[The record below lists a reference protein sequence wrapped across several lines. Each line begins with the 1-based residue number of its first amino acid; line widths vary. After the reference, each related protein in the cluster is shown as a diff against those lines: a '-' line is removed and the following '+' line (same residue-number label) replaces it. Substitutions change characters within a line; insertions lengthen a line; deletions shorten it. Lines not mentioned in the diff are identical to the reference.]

1 MIRLFL
7 IILYTICIPFFS
19 FAKDSQNEITGMEE
33 IFYQTLFWIAILAGI
48 ALAYKHDERLGK
60 ILFAPFLFG
69 IYAVIILSIY
79 SLAYYLIDANSFQLK
94 HPELYEYVPKLS
106 FKNLLLELLGII
118 CIFYSSYLFFKNI
131 TKETYLSW
139 ISFIKFLVILLI
151 GIILILKY

>member
-1 MIRLFL
+1 MNAATPPELWNSFTSAVPFGYTFAIIGVIL
-7 IILYTICIPFFS
+7 IS
-19 FAKDSQNEITGMEE
+19 
-33 IFYQTLFWIAILAGI
+33 IF
-48 ALAYKHDERLGK
+48 
-60 ILFAPFLFG
+60 
-69 IYAVIILSIY
+69 

-94 HPELYEYVPKLS
+94 HPELYKYVPKLS
-106 FKNLLLELLGII
+106 YKNLLLELLGII